1 NTAASPAARRWNG
14 GCAETLR
21 TCRPARLRRRLSALT
36 ACRRRRRSRW
46 TRRTSTPKC
55 WGTRSRRRARPR
67 RPTRCPRPGRRRH
80 GWRRRSAAL
89 LPLDTSTYW
98 VDTGPTKEIG
108 MHDETDLARTR
119 ANMAALSGNLRAAGL
134 DLPSAA
140 PAYLGALYAGASP
153 EQAFEA
159 ARQPARRRNGGVR

>member
-1 NTAASPAARRWNG
+1 
-14 GCAETLR
+14 
-21 TCRPARLRRRLSALT
+21 
-36 ACRRRRRSRW
+36 
-46 TRRTSTPKC
+46 
-55 WGTRSRRRARPR
+55 
-67 RPTRCPRPGRRRH
+67 
-80 GWRRRSAAL
+80 
-89 LPLDTSTYW
+89 
-98 VDTGPTKEIG
+98 

-159 ARQPARRRNGGVR
+159 ARRQALLELPPRAPGDYNRDPRARFMQPWEVDQAIAARAAAIARIRGLANPFSEPATAYLEQAA